1 MLNIYVQLQNKGSYF
16 PPSKRLSPNLAHM
29 ERKTALKIKIINIY
43 SKNKQTKNK
52 QTGKKKIRH
61 IRAHSTATQKPTRN

>member
-1 MLNIYVQLQNKGSYF
+1 MLNIYVQFQNNASYF
-16 PPSKRLSPNLAHM
+16 PPSRRLSPNPAHM
-29 ERKTALKIKIINIY
+29 ERKTALKKNIINIY

-52 QTGKKKIRH
+52 ETGKKKIRH

>member
-16 PPSKRLSPNLAHM
+16 PPSRRLSSNPAHM
-29 ERKTALKIKIINIY
+29 ERKTALKKNIINIY

-52 QTGKKKIRH
+52 ETGKKKIRH
-61 IRAHSTATQKPTRN
+61 IRAHSTATQKTTRN

>member
-16 PPSKRLSPNLAHM
+16 PPSRRLSPNLAHM

-43 SKNKQTKNK
+43 SKNKQT
-52 QTGKKKIRH
+52 GKKNIRH
-61 IRAHSTATQKPTRN
+61 IRAQSTATQKPTRN